1 MKSFFV
7 VFLLYI
13 LTTTNS
19 FSGLFANSVNHPEIF
34 YTLTDSN
41 EITQASDTIAHPR
54 HKKLKAALLA
64 LTLGHFGAHR
74 IYLSTNPRIPA
85 AYTLTLGGGLGI
97 LPLVDFFNIL
107 FTKDISRFQNSSRF
121 FMWQDEPVK
130 SVTQP

>member
-7 VFLLYI
+7 AFLLCFFA
-13 LTTTNS
+13 TTNS
-19 FSGLFANSVNHPEIF
+19 FSGLFANPVSHPEIF
-34 YTLTDSN
+34 YTPTDSTDF
-41 EITQASDTIAHPR
+41 TQASDSVAYPR

-64 LTLGHFGAHR
+64 LALGHFGAHR

-97 LPLVDFFNIL
+97 LPLIDFFNIV
-107 FTKDISRFQNSSRF
+107 FTKDISKFQNNSRF

-130 SVTQP
+130 STIQP